1 MVYEVPSSKRSV
13 KQNVFEFKI
22 ESRTY
27 SVPKFEYLSVGVLE
41 DIEAAPADA
50 IGPFLDVFGVKD
62 SPVRKAIRGLN
73 KEELKGLIEAWR
85 ADSDVSLGESE
96 AS

>member
-13 KQNVFEFKI
+13 KQNMFEFKI
-22 ESRTY
+22 ANRTY
-27 SVPKFEYLSVGVLE
+27 SVTKFEYLSIGVLE

-50 IGPFLDVFGVKD
+50 IGPFLGVFGPKD
-62 SPVRKAIRGLN
+62 SPVREAIRTLN
-73 KEELKGLIEAWR
+73 KDELSGLIEAWR
-85 ADSDVSLGESE
+85 ADSDVTVGESS

>member
-22 ESRTY
+22 ENRAY

-41 DIEAAPADA
+41 DIEAAPTDA
-50 IGPFLDVFGVKD
+50 IGPFLDVFGAKD

-73 KEELKGLIEAWR
+73 KDELKGLIEAWR